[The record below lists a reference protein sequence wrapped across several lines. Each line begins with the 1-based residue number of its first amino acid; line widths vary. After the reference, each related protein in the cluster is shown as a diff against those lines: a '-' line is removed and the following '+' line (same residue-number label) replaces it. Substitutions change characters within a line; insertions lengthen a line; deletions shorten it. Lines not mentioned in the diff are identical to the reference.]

1 MARTVH
7 EILTDAQRIGA
18 LGLRPI
24 SEVIEHAGAF
34 AFALPDSCRNIVDL
48 GSGAGVPGLVVAEL
62 RPELHITLV
71 DRRAKRTDAL
81 ERAVASLGWSHRV
94 RVVCA
99 DVAALTRQDE
109 WRDTF
114 DAVMSRGFGPHETT
128 LKYSAALA
136 RPGGI
141 VLLSEPPAGS
151 KNRWDAAVVAAAGL
165 KGPELVLHLARF
177 TKKTER

>member
-1 MARTVH
+1 M
-7 EILTDAQRIGA
+7 
-18 LGLRPI
+18 LRPTARAW
-24 SEVIEHAGAF
+24 HDRAR
-34 AFALPDSCRNIVDL
+34 ALR
-48 GSGAGVPGLVVAEL
+48 AL
-62 RPELHITLV
+62 RRIPESL
-71 DRRAKRTDAL
+71 DAL

-136 RPGGI
+136 RPGGT

-165 KGPELVLHLARF
+165 EGPELVLHLARF

>member
-1 MARTVH
+1 
-7 EILTDAQRIGA
+7 
-18 LGLRPI
+18 
-24 SEVIEHAGAF
+24 
-34 AFALPDSCRNIVDL
+34 
-48 GSGAGVPGLVVAEL
+48 VVAEL

-81 ERAVASLGWSHRV
+81 ERAIASLGWGNRV

-99 DVAALTRQDE
+99 DVGALTRQDE
-109 WRDTF
+109 WRETF

-128 LKYSAALA
+128 LKYSAALV
-136 RPGGI
+136 RSGGT

-151 KNRWDAAVVAAAGL
+151 KNRWEDAVVAGAEL
-165 KGPELVLHLARF
+165 EGPELILHLARF